1 MVFLNV
7 IKAIHSVSNISI
19 FDYFEYIV
27 LRAIEIRETCHM
39 TSATFSKINL
49 PGVQEKEIAQKGY
62 RDLSAM
68 LATKLDIRHFSI
80 RDDEQNEHSIEVP
93 PSAVKML
100 VEILGELANGNAVQ
114 VVPVHAELTTQE
126 AANLLNVSKPHVVKM
141 LEEGKIEFHKTG
153 RHRRIRFA
161 DLMAYKEQR
170 DIEAAAAMDELTRLS
185 QDMDI
190 Y

>member
-1 MVFLNV
+1 
-7 IKAIHSVSNISI
+7 
-19 FDYFEYIV
+19 
-27 LRAIEIRETCHM
+27 M

-114 VVPVHAELTTQE
+114 RCARSCGIDYPRSRQFT
-126 AANLLNVSKPHVVKM
+126 
-141 LEEGKIEFHKTG
+141 
-153 RHRRIRFA
+153 
-161 DLMAYKEQR
+161 
-170 DIEAAAAMDELTRLS
+170 
-185 QDMDI
+185 
-190 Y
+190 